1 MSERLDVAMVAKG
14 LAQSREKARALIA
27 AASSYVPAREA
38 RALIMAGVVYV
49 EGARAD
55 KAGMPVGDAVSI
67 EVRENPIPF
76 VSRGGLKL
84 QKALEV
90 FPIRLEGVTAA
101 DIGASTGGFTDCML
115 QHGAKHVYS
124 IDVGYGQLDWS
135 LRNDPRVTVMERTN
149 ARYMEEEWFQEAP
162 SFASID
168 VSFISLQLMLP
179 PLYDCLT
186 ENGEIVALIK
196 PQFEAGRS
204 EVGKN
209 GVVRDAKVHADVCRR
224 MVDFALATGYHV
236 RGLSYSPITG
246 PKGNI
251 EFLLYI
257 TKEPNLTANMQNNL
271 SIKMNLNQSALR

>member
-1 MSERLDVAMVAKG
+1 M
-14 LAQSREKARALIA
+14 
-27 AASSYVPAREA
+27 
-38 RALIMAGVVYV
+38 
-49 EGARAD
+49 
-55 KAGMPVGDAVSI
+55 
-67 EVRENPIPF
+67 
-76 VSRGGLKL
+76 
-84 QKALEV
+84 
-90 FPIRLEGVTAA
+90 
-101 DIGASTGGFTDCML
+101 
-115 QHGAKHVYS
+115 
-124 IDVGYGQLDWS
+124 
-135 LRNDPRVTVMERTN
+135 TVMERTN

-251 EFLLYI
+251 EFLLYLARCGEG
-257 TKEPNLTANMQNNL
+257 EPVSELEPGQVERIVMQAHENC
-271 SIKMNLNQSALR
+271 IK

>member
-14 LAQSREKARALIA
+14 LAQSREK
-27 AASSYVPAREA
+27 A

-251 EFLLYI
+251 EFLLHLARCGEG
-257 TKEPNLTANMQNNL
+257 EPVSELEPGQVERIVMQAHENC
-271 SIKMNLNQSALR
+271 IK

>member
-1 MSERLDVAMVAKG
+1 MRLDVYLTENGIIKSRTQ
-14 LAQSREKARALIA
+14 AQMLIKNG
-27 AASSYVPAREA
+27 SVTVDGKVITKPSFEVD
-38 RALIMAGVVYV
+38 GNDVVCDTSCICPY
-49 EGARAD
+49 
-55 KAGMPVGDAVSI
+55 
-67 EVRENPIPF
+67 

-84 QKALEV
+84 KAALDSFKV
-90 FPIRLEGVTAA
+90 LPSGFVCL

-251 EFLLYI
+251 EFLLYLARCGEG
-257 TKEPNLTANMQNNL
+257 EPVSELEPGQVERIVMQAHENC
-271 SIKMNLNQSALR
+271 IK

>member
-14 LAQSREKARALIA
+14 LAQSREK
-27 AASSYVPAREA
+27 A

-90 FPIRLEGVTAA
+90 FQIRLEGVTAA

-251 EFLLYI
+251 EFLLYLARCGEG
-257 TKEPNLTANMQNNL
+257 EPVSELEPGQVERIVMQAHENC
-271 SIKMNLNQSALR
+271 IK

>member
-14 LAQSREKARALIA
+14 LAQSREK
-27 AASSYVPAREA
+27 A

-149 ARYMEEEWFQEAP
+149 ARYME
-162 SFASID
+162 
-168 VSFISLQLMLP
+168 
-179 PLYDCLT
+179 
-186 ENGEIVALIK
+186 
-196 PQFEAGRS
+196 
-204 EVGKN
+204 
-209 GVVRDAKVHADVCRR
+209 
-224 MVDFALATGYHV
+224 
-236 RGLSYSPITG
+236 
-246 PKGNI
+246 
-251 EFLLYI
+251 
-257 TKEPNLTANMQNNL
+257 
-271 SIKMNLNQSALR
+271 